1 MKLQN
6 PKSFWSIVVSMIVM
20 LIIAHL
26 WGPRWLRDGNNAVLS
41 WDVFGY
47 YLYLPAAFIYQDLGG
62 LEFIPDVFAN
72 YSPAGDFHHA
82 VKQASGEYVMKYPI
96 GQAILYLPFFLLGHL
111 IALLSS
117 YPADGFSR
125 PYQLSIFIGNITYA
139 FAGLLLMRHLL
150 LKYFEDF
157 HVTAAL
163 VLMIFGTNYLNYVAF
178 DGAMTHN
185 YLFFYY
191 ALLIWLSIRYHKK
204 IEEGLSSKKEAL
216 FIGMTVGLM
225 TIVRPT
231 EIMAIFIPVFWGTD
245 GFTVLK
251 NRLTTLFKNW
261 QSLLVAGIGL
271 ALLVSIQLGYWKLY
285 SGSFLYYSYEEQGFS
300 FLKPHI
306 KEFLISFKNG
316 WFIYTPIALFMLF
329 GFIPLFKRHKSLF
342 FTLLAYFAI
351 YLYVVAS
358 WDIWWYGGSYSARAL
373 VQVYTILLF
382 PFTATMT
389 VLFGKITFLKKKY
402 IPKHGIPKKTNF
414 YWKIPLIALMGF
426 FSFLNLFHIWQCHAG
441 GIFRVGEMTNDYYWH
456 TFLKTEVGPKAKIHL
471 DAVPVQRKDLTNS
484 TVLFEKTLDFEV
496 TDAGDKMAG
505 ENAFLISTE
514 QNISPKINTV
524 GTFDK
529 KGKYALMRC
538 KVYFKEQEW
547 NQWNMTRLITTFNRN
562 GKHYRWCGV
571 RLQWLFEPNK
581 WNEIEYY
588 IPLPS
593 KWKSGDE
600 IQVYVQSFNGKPL
613 WIDDLSLLVIGDK

>member
-6 PKSFWSIVVSMIVM
+6 PKSFWSIVLSIIVM
-20 LIIAHL
+20 LILAHM
-26 WGPRWLRDGNNAVLS
+26 WGPRWLRAGSNAVLS

-47 YLYLPAAFIYQDLGG
+47 YLYLPAAFIYNDLGG
-62 LEFIPDVFAN
+62 LGFIPEVFTN

-96 GQAILYLPFFLLGHL
+96 GQAILYLPFFLIGHL

-125 PYQLSIFIGNITYA
+125 PYQLMIFVGNFTYA
-139 FAGLLLMRHLL
+139 LAGLLLMRHLL
-150 LKYFEDF
+150 LKYFSDF
-157 HVTAAL
+157 TVAAAL
-163 VLMIFGTNYLNYVAF
+163 LLLVFGTNYLNYVAF

-191 ALLIWLSIRYHKK
+191 ALLIWLSIRYHSKL
-204 IEEGLSSKKEAL
+204 EQGLSSKKTAL

-225 TIVRPT
+225 TIVRPI
-231 EIMAIFIPVFWGTD
+231 EIMSIFIPLFWGVD
-245 GFTVLK
+245 GFGAIKKRIVEI
-251 NRLTTLFKNW
+251 FKNW
-261 QSLLVAGIGL
+261 QNLIIASLGLV
-271 ALLVSIQLGYWKLY
+271 LLLSIQLGYWKIF

-306 KEFLISFKNG
+306 KGFLISYKNG

-329 GFIPLFKRHKSLF
+329 GFIPLFKRHKQLF
-342 FTLLAYFAI
+342 FVLFAYFAI
-351 YLYVVAS
+351 YLYVVSS

-373 VQVYTILLF
+373 VQVYTVLLF
-382 PFTATMT
+382 PFTAVIA
-389 VLFGKITFLKKKY
+389 VLFKQITFLKKKY
-402 IPKHGIPKKTNF
+402 VPKFGTPAKTNF
-414 YWKIPLIALMGF
+414 FWKLPLIALMGL
-426 FSFLNLFHIWQCHAG
+426 FSFVNLFHIWQCHAG

-456 TFLKTEVGPKAKIHL
+456 TFLKTEIAPTAKIHL
-471 DAVPVQRKDLTNS
+471 DAIPVQRKNLEEANI
-484 TVLFEKTLDFEV
+484 VFEKTLDFEEQ
-496 TDAGDKMAG
+496 DSINIIDGKK
-505 ENAFLISTE
+505 AFLISKE
-514 QNISPKINTV
+514 QNISPKIVKV
-524 GTFDK
+524 GDFDK
-529 KGKYALMRC
+529 KGKYALMKC
-538 KVYFKEQEW
+538 KVYFTEQEW

-562 GKHYRWCGV
+562 GKHYRWRGV
-571 RLQWLFEPNK
+571 RLQWLFEANK

-593 KWKSGDE
+593 KWKAGDD

-613 WIDDLSLLVIGDK
+613 WVDDMTLVVLEE